1 MRVALEY
8 PAGLVRTICGVG
20 VGVPVRVGAGVCV
33 AAAVRVPV
41 SVGKGVPVCGV
52 SRRIRDLGRV
62 WHETMASKVSESA
75 IFVLFI
81 GLFFLLLP
89 SDQRLSHPCPFESN
103 LDSMH

>member
-20 VGVPVRVGAGVCV
+20 VGVCV

-41 SVGKGVPVCGV
+41 SVGKGVAVRV
-52 SRRIRDLGRV
+52 VLRRIGNLGRV
-62 WHETMASKVSESA
+62 WHETMASRDSESA

-89 SDQRLSHPCPFESN
+89 SGQRLSHPCPFESN